1 MIRVQAYADSSGV
14 PVVRVENQ
22 TLKNVLA
29 ADGKIDADKVG
40 DAIRPFVKGPEHK
53 TEVLLDARE
62 ITWENV
68 VQIQDGAR
76 AAGVQMVHHLMK
88 SAK

>member
-1 MIRVQAYADSSGV
+1 
-14 PVVRVENQ
+14 
-22 TLKNVLA
+22 LKDVLTD
-29 ADGKIDADKVG
+29 DGAKVDAGKVA
-40 DAIRPFVKGPEHK
+40 DAIRPFVKGEQHK

-76 AAGVQMVHHLMK
+76 AAGVQIVHHLMK
-88 SAK
+88 K